1 MSSTIMNKAAVPLLI
16 QRIAVTL
23 FMGIWALDKFVN
35 PGHTAGV
42 FTKFYGISLPME
54 MTWVLGLVQ
63 LAVLIAFLVGF
74 MKTYSYFLVFL
85 MHAGS
90 TLSAWKVYLAL
101 YDGNLLFWAA
111 IPVLAALWLQFSLR
125 DFDSISLDNK
135 LRAGALP
142 S

>member
-1 MSSTIMNKAAVPLLI
+1 MTSTIRNKAALPLLL

-35 PGHTAGV
+35 PEHTAGV
-42 FTKFYGISLPME
+42 FAKFYGVGLPADLS
-54 MTWVLGLVQ
+54 WVLGLLQ
-63 LAVLIAFLVGF
+63 LAVLAAFLVGF
-74 MKTYSYFLVFL
+74 LKTYSYFLVFL

-90 TLSAWKVYLAL
+90 TLSSWKVYLAL

-111 IPVLAALWLQFSLR
+111 IPVLAALWLQFALR
-125 DFDSISLDNK
+125 DFDSLSLDDK
-135 LRAGALP
+135 LRARALP